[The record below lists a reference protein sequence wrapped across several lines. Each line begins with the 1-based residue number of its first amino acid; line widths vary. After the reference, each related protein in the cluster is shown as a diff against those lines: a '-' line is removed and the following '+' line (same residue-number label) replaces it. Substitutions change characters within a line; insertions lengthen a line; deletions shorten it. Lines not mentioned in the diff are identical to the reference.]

1 MIGRERQL
9 ELLEIVGSF
18 GDVGCS
24 PEQVARIAFPDSP
37 LWEQLPQKPRRG
49 ARRGGR
55 IIGATAGLLGQLA
68 SDRLVKKS
76 AGRYVLTQGS
86 RGLLARAGI
95 NVPGSAPQED
105 DEMQPKS
112 SEFREATERAP
123 QAAAMQWMPDGAGN
137 SWLWDGTIWHVVDQ
151 YGAHYACYAGQWV
164 CVGWMQTSYGS
175 TAANW

>member
-9 ELLEIVGSF
+9 ELLEIVASF
-18 GDVGCS
+18 GDGGCT

-37 LWEQLPQKPRRG
+37 LWEQLPQNPRRG

-55 IIGATAGLLGQLA
+55 IIGATAGLLGRLA

-76 AGRYVLTQGS
+76 AGRYILTQGS
-86 RGLLARAGI
+86 LGLLARAGVQVAGNSPPKSEEI
-95 NVPGSAPQED
+95 P
-105 DEMQPKS
+105 PKS
-112 SEFREATERAP
+112 SVFPEVTKRAP
-123 QAAAMQWMPDGAGN
+123 QPTQLQWMSDGTG
-137 SWLWDGTIWHVVDQ
+137 WWCWDGNVWHFADQ